1 MNRVLAAWK
10 SVGQE
15 SLNLP
20 NFITLTRILLI
31 PVFVVLFATP
41 TPDRSLSAALIF
53 IVAAFTDLL
62 DGYLARRN
70 GQVTTL
76 GKLLDPIADKLLVLS
91 ALILLVNVDRV
102 SALVAIVI
110 IAREVAVTGIRAIA
124 AGEGMVIAAETTGKY
139 KMALQV
145 VAIVL
150 LILEDTFM
158 SDFGN
163 LHLAGIVTLYLSLVL
178 GYVSGG
184 QYVWSF
190 WKQVVAK
197 GLLQDEGTCA
207 RSLRHARN
215 VRRGQIVLP
224 PCVVRLAFHS
234 SRSIAGDRRCIILLV

>member
-1 MNRVLAAWK
+1 MNRVMAVWK

-41 TPDRSLSAALIF
+41 TPDRSLSAAVVF
-53 IVAAFTDLL
+53 IVAAVTDML

-91 ALILLVNVDRV
+91 ALILLLNIDRV
-102 SALVAIVI
+102 SALVAILI

-145 VAIVL
+145 VAIAM
-150 LILEDTFM
+150 LILEGTFL
-158 SDFGN
+158 SGLGN

-178 GYVSGG
+178 GYISGA

-197 GLLQDEGTCA
+197 GL
-207 RSLRHARN
+207 
-215 VRRGQIVLP
+215 
-224 PCVVRLAFHS
+224 
-234 SRSIAGDRRCIILLV
+234 

>member
-1 MNRVLAAWK
+1 MNRVPAAWK

-41 TPDRSLSAALIF
+41 TPNRSLSAGF
-53 IVAAFTDLL
+53 VFVVAAVTDLL

-102 SALVAIVI
+102 SALVAILI

-124 AGEGMVIAAETTGKY
+124 ASEGMVIAAETTGKY

-150 LILEDTFM
+150 LIFEGTFL
-158 SDFGN
+158 SDLGN
-163 LHLAGIVTLYLSLVL
+163 LHLAGIGTLYLSLVL

-197 GLLQDEGTCA
+197 GL
-207 RSLRHARN
+207 
-215 VRRGQIVLP
+215 
-224 PCVVRLAFHS
+224 
-234 SRSIAGDRRCIILLV
+234 

>member
-1 MNRVLAAWK
+1 MSRVPAAWK

-15 SLNLP
+15 SFNLP

-41 TPDRSLSAALIF
+41 TPNRSLTAALVF
-53 IVAAFTDLL
+53 VVAAVTDLL

-91 ALILLVNVDRV
+91 ALILLVNIDRV
-102 SALVAIVI
+102 SALVAILI
-110 IAREVAVTGIRAIA
+110 IAREVAVTGVRAIA

-145 VAIVL
+145 VAIVM
-150 LILEDTFM
+150 LILEDTFL
-158 SDFGN
+158 SDLGN
-163 LHLAGIVTLYLSLVL
+163 LHLAGIVTLYLSLVF

-197 GLLQDEGTCA
+197 GL
-207 RSLRHARN
+207 
-215 VRRGQIVLP
+215 
-224 PCVVRLAFHS
+224 
-234 SRSIAGDRRCIILLV
+234 

>member
-1 MNRVLAAWK
+1 MNFVRAAWK

-31 PVFVVLFATP
+31 PVFVVLFVTP
-41 TPDRSLSAALIF
+41 TEDRSLSAAAVFVI
-53 IVAAFTDLL
+53 AAVTDLL

-91 ALILLVNVDRV
+91 ALILLVNLDRV
-102 SALVAIVI
+102 SALVAILI

-163 LHLAGIVTLYLSLVL
+163 LHLAGIVTLYLSLLL
-178 GYVSGG
+178 GYISGG

-197 GLLQDEGTCA
+197 G
-207 RSLRHARN
+207 
-215 VRRGQIVLP
+215 
-224 PCVVRLAFHS
+224 F
-234 SRSIAGDRRCIILLV
+234 